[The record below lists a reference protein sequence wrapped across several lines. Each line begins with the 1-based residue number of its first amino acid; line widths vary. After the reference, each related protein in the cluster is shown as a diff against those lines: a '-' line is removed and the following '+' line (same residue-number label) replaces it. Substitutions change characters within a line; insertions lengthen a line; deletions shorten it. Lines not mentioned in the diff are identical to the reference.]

1 MVNSSTAIEPSTKGS
16 IAHSIGATFVVREN
30 PDGRQIC
37 CARCDH
43 SFGPSD
49 ADPKLA
55 AVVAERS
62 IVESCELN
70 RYGAVDDL
78 VLREYF
84 CPDCGAMIAVN
95 VQRPTDPVLLE
106 IELG

>member
-1 MVNSSTAIEPSTKGS
+1 MVNSSAASEPSNKGS
-16 IAHSIGATFVVREN
+16 IAHSIGAAFVVRESG
-30 PDGRQIC
+30 DSREIC

-43 SFGPSD
+43 AFGPSST
-49 ADPKLA
+49 DPKLA
-55 AVVAERS
+55 AVVAERP

-95 VQRPTDPVLLE
+95 VQRPTDPILLE